1 VTVTPAQFEALRAAL
16 AGDEETFERLTAVA
30 DFLNGE
36 GFPILVATA
45 FVAAAQRRFPAGWS
59 RGDVVR
65 FVGHLRARNEGAHEK
80 LSATAAE
87 QMLLSVL
94 RKEPAAREF
103 DESTESIAQVALL
116 TELVSDLTER
126 ELGTFLA
133 EAREQADAWLAQHS
147 VQ

>member
-1 VTVTPAQFEALRAAL
+1 VTVTPAQFAALRAAL
-16 AGDEETFERLTAVA
+16 TGDEETFERLTAAA

-45 FVAAAQRRFPAGWS
+45 FVTAVERRFPPGWS

-65 FVGHLRARNEGAHEK
+65 FVGQLRARNEGAHEN

-94 RKEPAAREF
+94 RKEPVAREF
-103 DESTESIAQVALL
+103 DENAKSIAQVALL
-116 TELVSDLTER
+116 TELVSDLTEQ
-126 ELGTFLA
+126 ELGAFLA
-133 EAREQADAWLAQHS
+133 EAREQADAWLAQHG

>member
-1 VTVTPAQFEALRAAL
+1 MTVTPAQSLALRAAL
-16 AGDEETFERLTAVA
+16 TGDEETFERLAAAA

-45 FVAAAQRRFPAGWS
+45 FVAAVQRRFLPGWS

-65 FVGHLRARNEGAHEK
+65 FVGHLRARNDGAHEN

-94 RKEPAAREF
+94 RREPVAREF
-103 DESTESIAQVALL
+103 DENTKSIAQFALL
-116 TELVSDLTER
+116 TELVNDLTEQ